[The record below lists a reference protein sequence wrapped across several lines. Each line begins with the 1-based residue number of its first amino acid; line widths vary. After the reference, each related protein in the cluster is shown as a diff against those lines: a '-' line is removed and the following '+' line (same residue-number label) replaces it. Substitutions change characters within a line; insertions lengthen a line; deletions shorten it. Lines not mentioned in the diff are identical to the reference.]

1 MLPIGGGNGFLGW
14 FTFSFR
20 IEESSRV
27 ATPRKLVTIH
37 RVFLKLLSKIP
48 IDPGQISSR
57 GPPFQVAFWFREMG
71 TPKISGFSRLVNYN
85 SIWPE

>member
-1 MLPIGGGNGFLGW
+1 MFPIGGGNGFLGW

-37 RVFLKLLSKIP
+37 ILVK
-48 IDPGQISSR
+48 ISSR